1 MNLFLVYSPDS
12 ILFGFSAKYS
22 GHILR
27 RYICHCWNNIYYCRE
42 SERIMSNVPFEFYG
56 HSSGIPP
63 ELHLPWNEQKRIV
76 DLNHNNYVFIT
87 SLYSSPWR
95 QRERFPNANKCTLF
109 YYWSKYSD
117 KRVKDSLHW
126 ITENSRW
133 PRGSTKSR
141 IFGQTYAR
149 Y

>member
-1 MNLFLVYSPDS
+1 
-12 ILFGFSAKYS
+12 
-22 GHILR
+22 
-27 RYICHCWNNIYYCRE
+27 
-42 SERIMSNVPFEFYG
+42 MSDVPFAFYG
-56 HSSGIPP
+56 FKTDNPP
-63 ELHLPWNEQKRIV
+63 ILNTAWNEQKRVV
-76 DLNHNNYVFIT
+76 DLSQKCYVFIT

-95 QRERFPNANKCTLF
+95 ERERFPNANQCTLF

-117 KRVKDSLHW
+117 KRVKNSLHW